1 MHVFIRLIFI
11 IFALLQ
17 AGCATQIAP
26 SKFAQA
32 EQFPVLLA
40 HRGMSQTY
48 SAVDVQN
55 DTCTAMRIYPPTHTY
70 IENTTSSM
78 QAAFDA
84 GAQIVEIDIHPT
96 TDGQFAVFHDWMLD
110 CRTNGKGRTRDFA
123 MADLKTLDLGYGY
136 SADGGKTFPLRGTTT
151 EKMPSLQEVLKQ
163 FTGKRFLIN
172 IKSNDPE
179 EGRLLA
185 NFLKDI
191 PRDTR
196 SLLAVYGGQKPLEI
210 VRNSVPDIIT
220 MSNDSLKDCLLSYLA
235 IGWSGYVPTSCHYN
249 LILMPYNYA
258 HFFWGWPHVFNTRM
272 QSVGSAV
279 FIAGPYE
286 AGAASRG
293 IDSVSEL
300 EHIPDNYRGG
310 VWTNQIQRIGHA
322 LQQRNLEST
331 NQK

>member
-1 MHVFIRLIFI
+1 MHIFIRLIFI

-40 HRGMSQTY
+40 HRGVSQTY
-48 SAVDVQN
+48 SAVDVQD

-84 GAQIVEIDIHPT
+84 GAHIVEIDIHPT

-123 MADLKTLDLGYGY
+123 LTDLKNSTLAMDTARMVARRFHCAALLQ
-136 SADGGKTFPLRGTTT
+136 K
-151 EKMPSLQEVLKQ
+151 KCQVLQEVLKQ

-220 MSNDSLKDCLLSYLA
+220 MSNDSLKDCLLRYLA
-235 IGWSGYVPTSCHYN
+235 IGWSGYVPASCHYN

-258 HFFWGWPHVFNTRM
+258 HFFWGWPHDSTHECNP
-272 QSVGSAV
+272 SAV
-279 FIAGPYE
+279 LYSLRAPLKQVQP
-286 AGAASRG
+286 AVAS
-293 IDSVSEL
+293 
-300 EHIPDNYRGG
+300 
-310 VWTNQIQRIGHA
+310 IQF
-322 LQQRNLEST
+322 RNLNTSLIIIAVVYGPIKF
-331 NQK
+331 NA